1 MYLKIQV
8 HPLVF
13 LLLRARKP
21 HRALSAAA
29 GHEREVGEAQ
39 PTTPTPS
46 ARQVASTTRACRSA
60 FMFAPWTQSRS
71 KKTVTNGPQKLSQR
85 RAVLPCSCLPN
96 FSKTTVFIPPLLRAG
111 TGGAAYTEQVNV
123 RVVDHV
129 GRSPTFFFVNYL
141 GHTFDSWV
149 RTNATEA
156 LASVG
161 ARTTQ
166 AEGSFGGVNSPARMH
181 ASAREEERR
190 EVRCVQRSFLFFLF
204 SGDRTLP
211 CHVDRASSS
220 RLGTYLA
227 TNLMFRC

>member
-1 MYLKIQV
+1 MDLRNSLNGELFFHAVVSPTSPKPQC
-8 HPLVF
+8 LS
-13 LLLRARKP
+13 LLCCVWA
-21 HRALSAAA
+21 
-29 GHEREVGEAQ
+29 
-39 PTTPTPS
+39 
-46 ARQVASTTRACRSA
+46 
-60 FMFAPWTQSRS
+60 
-71 KKTVTNGPQKLSQR
+71 
-85 RAVLPCSCLPN
+85 
-96 FSKTTVFIPPLLRAG
+96 

-227 TNLMFRC
+227 TNLNVQVLIHSCSALK